1 MSTVIVGP
9 GSMDQGHLADE
20 FVSLDQ
26 LGRCEAFLDELA
38 AVLTD

>member
-26 LGRCEAFLDELA
+26 LARCEAFLDGLA
-38 AVLTD
+38 LTLSA